1 MYIKVMNRKN
11 PINRNQM
18 FFSKSDFEM
27 EIELARDYMEHD
39 MNQTVVLFEV
49 DLQKTNTND
58 IYHEAS
64 KTNIRFKPPVELT
77 VRYEIQS
84 AEMRAYGK
92 SLNKGVYAKPGI
104 LDFTVL
110 NATLEEVGRDIK
122 RGDYIGVQ
130 VTPEEMIYFTV
141 FDDGKVAS
149 YANANSLYGVKP
161 FYRQIKCNYVDP
173 AEFEG

>member
-1 MYIKVMNRKN
+1 MYTRIMNRKN

-27 EIELARDYMEHD
+27 EVELARDYMEQD
-39 MNQTVVLFEV
+39 MNQTIVLFEV

-58 IYHEAS
+58 IYHEAT
-64 KTNIRFKPPVELT
+64 KKNIRFKPPVELT
-77 VRYEIQS
+77 VRYEIQN
-84 AEMRAYGK
+84 AEMRAYDK
-92 SLNKGVYAKPGI
+92 TTNKGIYAKPGI
-104 LDFTVL
+104 LDFTIL

-149 YANANSLYGVKP
+149 YSNANSLYGVKP
-161 FYRQIKCNYVDP
+161 FYREVKCNYVDP

>member
-1 MYIKVMNRKN
+1 
-11 PINRNQM
+11 M
-18 FFSKSDFEM
+18 FFSASDFDYEVEM
-27 EIELARDYMEHD
+27 AREYLEQD

-49 DLQKTNTND
+49 DLVKTNTND

-64 KTNIRFKPPVELT
+64 KKNIRFKTPVELT
-77 VRYEIQS
+77 VRYEIKD
-84 AEMRAYGK
+84 AEMRSYDK
-92 SLNKGVYAKPGI
+92 SHNKGVYSKPGI

-110 NATLEEVGRDIK
+110 NTTLQEVERDIK

-130 VTPEEMIYFTV
+130 ITPTEMLYFTV

-149 YANANSLYGVKP
+149 YSNSNTLYGVKP
-161 FYRQIKCNYVDP
+161 FYRHVRCNYVDP